1 MTLFKYIINP
11 SPIGEITII
20 WRKKPKFQIE
30 EIILSRPDKSSS
42 QIAEEKYE
50 QEDKLPINKKSKQL
64 NNVLKELDNY
74 FHEKDARFSLEYLN
88 LEKFTPFQRKVL
100 ETEFKTKKEP

>member
-42 QIAEEKYE
+42 KITEEKYE
-50 QEDKLPINKKSKQL
+50 QEEPLAI
-64 NNVLKELDNY
+64 
-74 FHEKDARFSLEYLN
+74 
-88 LEKFTPFQRKVL
+88 
-100 ETEFKTKKEP
+100 TKNQSN